1 MVTTTGLGSLF
12 PTNMARPNKVVNR
25 TAQQLR
31 CWVRSGLRPTPAGY
45 VQRCRY
51 ETERVYQNSMRLDVY
66 GRFQL
71 EVLRENGTWI
81 AYRLGLGTR
90 ERDNDVVIPPSL
102 EATELAEYID
112 DLFHELARPGQRVIL
127 LS

>member
-1 MVTTTGLGSLF
+1 
-12 PTNMARPNKVVNR
+12 
-25 TAQQLR
+25 
-31 CWVRSGLRPTPAGY
+31 
-45 VQRCRY
+45 
-51 ETERVYQNSMRLDVY
+51 MRFDVY

-71 EVLRENGTWI
+71 EVLRENGAWI

-102 EATELAEYID
+102 DASELAACID
-112 DLFHELARPGQRVIL
+112 DVFHELARPGQCVLL